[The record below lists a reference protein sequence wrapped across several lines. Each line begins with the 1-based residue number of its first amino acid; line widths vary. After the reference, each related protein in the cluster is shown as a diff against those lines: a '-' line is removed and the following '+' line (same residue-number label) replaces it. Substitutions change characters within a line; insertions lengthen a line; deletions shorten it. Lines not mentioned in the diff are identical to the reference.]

1 MAAITV
7 TLRFYVWLTWPLTD
21 QVTILT
27 PGNTAP
33 PFLSRLDLFAYDVL
47 VGIIL
52 IISTGQKVIVCNL
65 VVSLVA
71 HCRWVQASH
80 ANSPPWRIFQ
90 NPIIGRIPYWAWRTR
105 TFKSRR
111 RHYWLFLK
119 HRRACLPGYG
129 WGNWYVLKSLYL
141 IQFWTSYRLV
151 FWVHHKHYTP
161 CFLVHTNFLRV
172 KIVWEKSYLAPSVEI
187 PISLFQWSNSR
198 SSESVVPIDRS
209 LKSK

>member
-1 MAAITV
+1 MAINWSGDYLDSWQYGT
-7 TLRFYVWLTWPLTD
+7 TLPVPPWPICVWRAGWDYPHH
-21 QVTILT
+21 QHR
-27 PGNTAP
+27 AKH
-33 PFLSRLDLFAYDVL
+33 
-47 VGIIL
+47 
-52 IISTGQKVIVCNL
+52 KVIVCNL

-141 IQFWTSYRLV
+141 IQLWTSYRLV
-151 FWVHHKHYTP
+151 FWVHHKHYIAIP
-161 CFLVHTNFLRV
+161 PVFWF
-172 KIVWEKSYLAPSVEI
+172 I
-187 PISLFQWSNSR
+187 PIS
-198 SSESVVPIDRS
+198 
-209 LKSK
+209 